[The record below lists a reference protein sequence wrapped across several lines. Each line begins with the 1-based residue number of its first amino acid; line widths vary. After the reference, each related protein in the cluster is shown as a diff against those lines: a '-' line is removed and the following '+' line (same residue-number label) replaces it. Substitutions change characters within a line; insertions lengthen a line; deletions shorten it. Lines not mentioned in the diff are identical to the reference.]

1 MLYEFMMSDSI
12 GPDIIRAFPAILV
25 LYYLQQLDESLLREL
40 REKKTSYFMHFA
52 LNVFTSTFQRHSSS
66 S

>member
-12 GPDIIRAFPAILV
+12 GPDIIRAFVAILV

-40 REKKTSYFMHFA
+40 REKKLLILCTLH
-52 LNVFTSTFQRHSSS
+52 
-66 S
+66 